1 MYSINHYFVICNSV
15 FKNKLYYTKLTL
27 INRLECYI
35 LRMKNM
41 YIEIIQSF
49 FRLGIIAFGGP
60 AAHIALMET
69 EFVEKK
75 KWVPRETYLDM
86 IGFTNIIP
94 GPNSTE
100 MALLIGYHR
109 AKGVGL
115 ILAGISFLLPAFVM
129 VLILSSIYVTFGDIP
144 ALESMLAGISSVI
157 IAVIVLAL
165 IRLAKKVA
173 STWITFSILIG
184 SSIISYVTS
193 FSEIAILLIAGGIMI
208 LFQQHKSRVSVIEP
222 ISLWVLFYTML
233 KIGSI
238 LYGGGYVLLAYMNAD
253 FIERLGWITS
263 QQLID
268 AVTIGQLTPGPIF
281 TTATFVG
288 YLVGDW
294 QGAVVATVGIFLP
307 SFIISFVLYRYV
319 AVLKKNQLLS
329 AALKGINAA
338 SIGLMTSV
346 SLLLFINTVINPLL
360 EITLLGTVPLLLF
373 LFSLWFIHTK
383 KIPVPL
389 LILIGAAVGLLL

>member
-1 MYSINHYFVICNSV
+1 
-15 FKNKLYYTKLTL
+15 
-27 INRLECYI
+27 
-35 LRMKNM
+35 MKNM

-69 EFVEKK
+69 EFVETK

-165 IRLAKKVA
+165 IRLARKVA

-184 SSIISYVTS
+184 SSIIAFFTT

>member
-1 MYSINHYFVICNSV
+1 MD
-15 FKNKLYYTKLTL
+15 LTL
-27 INRLECYI
+27 INPLGCYI

-69 EFVEKK
+69 EFVETK

-100 MALLIGYHR
+100 MALLIGYHK
-109 AKGVGL
+109 AKGIGL
-115 ILAGISFLLPAFVM
+115 VLAGVSFLLPAFVM
-129 VLILSSIYVTFGDIP
+129 VLILSAIYVTFGDIP

-173 STWITFSILIG
+173 ATWITFSILIG
-184 SSIISYVTS
+184 SSIIAYVTS

-208 LFQQHKSRVSVIEP
+208 LFQQSKSKVVVIEP

-268 AVTIGQLTPGPIF
+268 AVTLGQLTPGPIF

-307 SFIISFVLYRYV
+307 SFVISFVLYRYV

-346 SLLLFINTVINPLL
+346 SLLLFVNTVFNPLL

-383 KIPVPL
+383 KLPVPI
-389 LILIGAAVGLLL
+389 LILIGAVVGLLL

>member
-1 MYSINHYFVICNSV
+1 MQ
-15 FKNKLYYTKLTL
+15 LTA
-27 INRLECYI
+27 ITSLECYI
-35 LRMKNM
+35 LSMKNI
-41 YIEIIQSF
+41 YVEIVQSF
-49 FRLGIIAFGGP
+49 LRLGVIAFGGP

-75 KWVPRETYLDM
+75 KWVSRETYLDM

-100 MALLIGYHR
+100 MALLIGYHK
-109 AKGVGL
+109 AKGIGL
-115 ILAGISFLLPAFVM
+115 LLAGISFLMPAFIMVM
-129 VLILSSIYVTFGDIP
+129 ILSLIYVTFGNIP
-144 ALESMLAGISSVI
+144 ALESMLTGISSVI

-173 STWITFSILIG
+173 STWITWSILIG
-184 SSIISYVTS
+184 SSIITYFTS
-193 FSEIAILLIAGGIMI
+193 FSEIALLLIAGIIMI
-208 LFQQHKSRVSVIEP
+208 LFQQTRSKMNMVEP

-281 TTATFVG
+281 TTATFIG
-288 YLVGDW
+288 YIVGDW
-294 QGAVVATVGIFLP
+294 QGAVVATLGIFLP
-307 SFIISFVLYRYV
+307 SFIISFILYRYV
-319 AVLKKNQLLS
+319 AVLKKNPILS
-329 AALKGINAA
+329 AALKGVNAA

-346 SLLLFINTVINPLL
+346 SLVLLLNTVLSPLQTQ
-360 EITLLGTVPLLLF
+360 TLIGTAPLMLF
-373 LFSLWFIHTK
+373 LFSLWALYYK
-383 KIPVPL
+383 KLPVPL
-389 LILIGAAVGLLL
+389 LIIIGAFIGLVL

>member
-1 MYSINHYFVICNSV
+1 
-15 FKNKLYYTKLTL
+15 
-27 INRLECYI
+27 
-35 LRMKNM
+35 MKNI
-41 YIEIIQSF
+41 YVEIIQSF
-49 FRLGIIAFGGP
+49 LKLGVIAFGGP

-100 MALLIGYHR
+100 MALLIGYHK
-109 AKGVGL
+109 AKGLGL
-115 ILAGISFLLPAFVM
+115 LLAGVSFLLPAFVM
-129 VLILSSIYVTFGDIP
+129 VLILSAIYVTFGNIP
-144 ALESMLAGISSVI
+144 ALESMLLGISSVI

-165 IRLAKKVA
+165 IRLANKVA
-173 STWITFSILIG
+173 SSWITWSILIG
-184 SSIISYVTS
+184 SSIIAYFTS
-193 FSEIAILLIAGGIMI
+193 FSEIILLLIAGMIMI
-208 LFQQHKSRVSVIEP
+208 LFQQTRSKVNMLEP
-222 ISLWVLFYTML
+222 VSLWVLFFTML

-238 LYGGGYVLLAYMNAD
+238 LYGGGYVLLAYMNTD

-281 TTATFVG
+281 TTATFIG

-294 QGAVVATVGIFLP
+294 QGAILATIGIFLP

-319 AVLKKNQLLS
+319 TVLNKNAVLY

-346 SLLLFINTVINPLL
+346 SFLLFVNTVIAPLQDL
-360 EITLLGTVPLLLF
+360 TILGLVPLILF
-373 LFSLWFIHTK
+373 LFSLWVLYYK
-383 KIPVPL
+383 KLPVPIV
-389 LILIGAAVGLLL
+389 ILIGAAVGLVL

>member
-1 MYSINHYFVICNSV
+1 MKKNH
-15 FKNKLYYTKLTL
+15 
-27 INRLECYI
+27 
-35 LRMKNM
+35 M
-41 YIEIIQSF
+41 EIIQSF
-49 FRLGIIAFGGP
+49 LKLGVIAFGGP

-75 KWVPRETYLDM
+75 KWLPRETYLDM

-100 MALLIGYHR
+100 MALLIGYHK
-109 AKGVGL
+109 AKGIGL
-115 ILAGISFLLPAFVM
+115 LLAGISFLFPAFVM
-129 VLILSSIYVTFGDIP
+129 VLILSAIYVTFGNIP
-144 ALESMLAGISSVI
+144 ALESMLIGISSVI

-173 STWITFSILIG
+173 STWITWSILIG
-184 SSIISYVTS
+184 SALISYFTS
-193 FSEIAILLIAGGIMI
+193 FSEIALLLIAGIIMI
-208 LFQQHKSRVSVIEP
+208 LFQQTRSRVNMVEP
-222 ISLWVLFYTML
+222 FSLWVLFYTML

-238 LYGGGYVLLAYMNAD
+238 LYGGGYVLLAYMNTD

-281 TTATFVG
+281 TTATFIG
-288 YLVGDW
+288 YLVGNW
-294 QGAVVATVGIFLP
+294 QGAILATVGIFLP
-307 SFIISFVLYRYV
+307 SFVVSFVLYRYV
-319 AVLKKNQLLS
+319 AVLKKNALLS

-346 SLLLFINTVINPLL
+346 SLLLFVNTVVSPLQDL
-360 EITLLGTVPLLLF
+360 SFVSVLPLILF
-373 LFSLWFIHTK
+373 IFSVLVLYYK
-383 KIPVPL
+383 KLPVPIV
-389 LILIGAAVGLLL
+389 ILIGAAVGLVL